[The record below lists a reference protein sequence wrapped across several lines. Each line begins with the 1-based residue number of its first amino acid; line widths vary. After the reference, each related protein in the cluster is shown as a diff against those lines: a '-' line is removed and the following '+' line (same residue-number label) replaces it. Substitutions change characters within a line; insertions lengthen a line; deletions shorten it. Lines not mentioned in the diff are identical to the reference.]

1 MAKKS
6 ALGKGLGALIKQS
19 ETEIPERQVYS
30 TDKINIGDIDLNP
43 YQPRT
48 NFDQESLEELASS
61 IRLLGIIQPITVRE
75 IDNGKFQIISGE
87 RRYRASLMAGLTE
100 IPAYIRHAD
109 DNNMLEMALVEN
121 IQREDL
127 DAIEIAISYQRL
139 IDECQLTQEN
149 VSERV
154 GKKRSTIANYLR
166 LLKLPAEIQL
176 AIRYGQISMG
186 HARALVN
193 VEQTDQQLQL
203 FHDIIENGLSV
214 RQVETTV
221 RKINHPEEIV
231 EIVETEEAGETEE
244 VVEIGKTEEIGE
256 AETAI
261 SPSSPLSPAFPIS
274 SDFPDLESQDDEVII
289 YEDPQPNM
297 LLAGNDDE
305 RQLKEQLSM
314 CFGTKVDLRRS
325 TSGVGRVVIPFR
337 TDAELNHI
345 LQMAKKI
352 NELSEA
358 FS

>member
-1 MAKKS
+1 MSKKS

-19 ETEIPERQVYS
+19 ETEIPERQAYS
-30 TDKINIGDIDLNP
+30 TDKIEISNIEANP

-61 IRLLGIIQPITVRE
+61 ISQLGIIQPITVRE
-75 IDNGKFQIISGE
+75 TDNGKYQIISGE
-87 RRYRASLMAGLTE
+87 RRYRASLMAGLSE

-109 DNNMLEMALVEN
+109 DSNMLELALVEN

-176 AIRYGQISMG
+176 SIRQGKISMG

-193 VEQTDQQLQL
+193 IEQAEQQLLL
-203 FHDIIENGLSV
+203 FQSIIENGLSV

-221 RKINHPEEIV
+221 RQINHPDETGQLVEETS
-231 EIVETEEAGETEE
+231 EETVFPENNTDESPENE
-244 VVEIGKTEEIGE
+244 V
-256 AETAI
+256 
-261 SPSSPLSPAFPIS
+261 L
-274 SDFPDLESQDDEVII
+274 I
-289 YEDPQPNM
+289 YEDTQPNVPVS
-297 LLAGNDDE
+297 GNNDDQ
-305 RQLKEQLSM
+305 QLKDQLSL
-314 CFGTKVDLRRS
+314 CFGTKVDIKRNV
-325 TSGVGRVVIPFR
+325 SGVGRVVIPFR
-337 TDAELNHI
+337 TDAELQYI
-345 LQMAKKI
+345 LQMAKKLI
-352 NELSEA
+352 ENQACES
-358 FS
+358 ST